1 MQTCMLDMRKRVW
14 PSRLGPCTM
23 APITSTAKGTGMSRL
38 ITSQDPSHTPP
49 SALGRRQFIRLVGG
63 GAVLAATGGLA
74 GCSSAMP
81 EAAVQAWRDPGA
93 TQADVRRFMLAHA
106 LLAPN
111 PHNRQPWIADLREAG
126 KIHLL
131 CDGERLLPE
140 TDPFGRQILIGC
152 GAFIELAVIAAA
164 QRSLGVQVELFPEGP
179 PAASAL
185 PAGTR
190 VATLTLGADGSAKPD
205 PLFAQIV
212 RRNTRK
218 TAYDTA
224 RALPQG
230 LASTWE
236 ATARSLGL
244 QAGLVTGE
252 AAMAPVRKIAREAYE
267 IEATTARTWLESAR
281 LMRIGPEAIAKHRD
295 GISLNSAMVR
305 TVHAVGLFD
314 PMKVPTPGS
323 SDLKRVMDR
332 WVPFETASGYLWLAS
347 ADNQRPTQV
356 NAGRAYVRQHLQA
369 TAAGVDMHPLSQALQ
384 EFPEMRGPY
393 TAVHKLL
400 GVEPG
405 RGAVQMLARV
415 GFSTQPA
422 GPSPR
427 RDLATVVRA

>member
-1 MQTCMLDMRKRVW
+1 MTRV
-14 PSRLGPCTM
+14 
-23 APITSTAKGTGMSRL
+23 APHQDL
-38 ITSQDPSHTPP
+38 SQQQP
-49 SALGRRQFIRLVGG
+49 SALGRRQFIRLAGG
-63 GAVLAATGGLA
+63 GAVLAATGGLS
-74 GCSSAMP
+74 GCSSEMP

-93 TQADVRRFMLAHA
+93 AQADVRRFMLAHA

-111 PHNRQPWIADLREAG
+111 PHNRQAWIADLREAG

-152 GAFIELAVIAAA
+152 GAFIELAVVAAA
-164 QRSLGVQVELFPEGP
+164 QRGLGVQVELFPEGS
-179 PAASAL
+179 PAVTAL

-190 VATLTLGADGSAKPD
+190 VATLTMGADGSAKPD

-212 RRNTRK
+212 RRHTRK

-252 AAMAPVRKIAREAYE
+252 AAMAPIRKIAREAYE

-295 GISLNSAMVR
+295 GISLNSAR
-305 TVHAVGLFD
+305 PWRIC
-314 PMKVPTPGS
+314 PMFGN
-323 SDLKRVMDR
+323 
-332 WVPFETASGYLWLAS
+332 W
-347 ADNQRPTQV
+347 
-356 NAGRAYVRQHLQA
+356 
-369 TAAGVDMHPLSQALQ
+369 
-384 EFPEMRGPY
+384 
-393 TAVHKLL
+393 
-400 GVEPG
+400 
-405 RGAVQMLARV
+405 
-415 GFSTQPA
+415 
-422 GPSPR
+422 
-427 RDLATVVRA
+427 